1 MRSNKNANM
10 AIDSQAFF
18 AFAAR
23 TLVPTMKSVLTK
35 SKSCL
40 MHSHIHVHIY
50 MLCSLFMT
58 ENGKSIERL
67 QQQCKTKKNT
77 LRNWFGCGEQREKYG
92 FLCHCEPTFT
102 VDSMDVIFSPR
113 LYEFCGIC
121 DLFTLFPSSTSLSSA
136 SQLSNHQCNLKCV
149 QTPLHIE
156 CGPQNEHEWTSF
168 GIGMA
173 KNRNP

>member
-1 MRSNKNANM
+1 M

-40 MHSHIHVHIY
+40 MHSHIHIHIY

-67 QQQCKTKKNT
+67 QQQCKTKKIHFEIG
-77 LRNWFGCGEQREKYG
+77 FGCGEQREKYG
-92 FLCHCEPTFT
+92 FLCHCKPTFT
-102 VDSMDVIFSPR
+102 VDSMDVIFFASFVRILWYLWFIHTFSLPP
-113 LYEFCGIC
+113 L
-121 DLFTLFPSSTSLSSA
+121 LFQALASSRII
-136 SQLSNHQCNLKCV
+136 NV
-149 QTPLHIE
+149 I
-156 CGPQNEHEWTSF
+156 
-168 GIGMA
+168 
-173 KNRNP
+173 